1 MNLSEVEKF
10 LDDWPNNGE
19 MTPQERIKR
28 LGEILDAYSD
38 SSLMPIGYNRAA
50 VMLFIQKDTA
60 RLPNRVQIT
69 IPYGGVFQGYDIKVV
84 CRATGRP
91 FRFEFFYGGEK
102 YPDDE
107 GHGHVVCNDEEGN
120 VIYWKLPIREGGYV
134 VIDERDGGEPI
145 RF

>member
-28 LGEILDAYSD
+28 LGEILDVYS
-38 SSLMPIGYNRAA
+38 
-50 VMLFIQKDTA
+50 
-60 RLPNRVQIT
+60 
-69 IPYGGVFQGYDIKVV
+69 
-84 CRATGRP
+84 RATGRP

-107 GHGHVVCNDEEGN
+107 GHGHVVCNNEEGN

>member
-1 MNLSEVEKF
+1 MSEVEKF

-38 SSLMPIGYNRAA
+38 SSLMSIGYNRAA

-84 CRATGRP
+84 RRATGRP

-107 GHGHVVCNDEEGN
+107 GGMVTSYATMKKVTLFIGSYLLEKAGM
-120 VIYWKLPIREGGYV
+120 LLLMRETEV
-134 VIDERDGGEPI
+134 NL
-145 RF
+145 